1 MHCNDL
7 AWDQRAQENN
17 HDCDKGCKPGWQSK
31 KYCSRL
37 SAKNHN
43 QRNIVDSWRN
53 ICPCW
58 RQNIVAIL
66 FCQRHI
72 NWDIRSVVENDRWWF
87 GGFTKICS
95 STETQKTPHTSKL
108 QNSTAGDW
116 TNISSRRFFY
126 FWHSQNI
133 RLAGR
138 ENQEIVNFP
147 FHPCAMNAPILN
159 VEQKVC
165 IHSFMSRVLGNGMQR
180 NDFIITGN
188 SLI

>member
-1 MHCNDL
+1 MIIVNINGDRECT
-7 AWDQRAQENN
+7 
-17 HDCDKGCKPGWQSK
+17 PGWQSK

-95 STETQKTPHTSKL
+95 STETQKNPPTSNL
-108 QNSTAGDW
+108 QNSNRTLLQEIEQ
-116 TNISSRRFFY
+116 ISSIAVLLFLIIQKHQISWSEKPGDCKLSFSSLCNERPYPKCRAKSF
-126 FWHSQNI
+126 HS
-133 RLAGR
+133 
-138 ENQEIVNFP
+138 
-147 FHPCAMNAPILN
+147 
-159 VEQKVC
+159 
-165 IHSFMSRVLGNGMQR
+165 
-180 NDFIITGN
+180 
-188 SLI
+188 